1 MLLNSILNSNK
12 IVPIRDSLD
21 KRVCGVELSFT
32 LIFLMAD
39 FKDISL
45 SLFEVVGY
53 VCPAVAYLVTLEKV
67 FMACCHA
74 LISHQY

>member
-1 MLLNSILNSNK
+1 M
-12 IVPIRDSLD
+12 
-21 KRVCGVELSFT
+21 

-39 FKDISL
+39 FKDIISL
-45 SLFEVVGY
+45 LVLEVVGS

-67 FMACCHA
+67 FLACCHI